1 MELKKLNLEL
11 DASAYTQ
18 INKLLQALE
27 NKQLTEKV
35 ITSINSIIDEL
46 NSSSKTE
53 NQLRNQIKHAQKN
66 ILKILEKEQKYVPK
80 NHYRNL
86 WMVIGMSAFGIPIG
100 AAFGASLDNMGLF
113 SIGLPLGMAVG
124 IAVGTGLDKKALE
137 QGNQLDFE

>member
-11 DASAYTQ
+11 DPSAYTQ

-27 NKQLTEKV
+27 NKQPTEKV
-35 ITSINSIIDEL
+35 IISINSIIDEL

-66 ILKILEKEQKYVPK
+66 FLKILEKEQKYVPK

-100 AAFGASLDNMGLF
+100 AALGASLDNMGLF